1 MFTTFQRA
9 GILTVALCMAAGAT
23 AFATVTIEPSNSI
36 TLQPRGRGMNNSDPD
51 RENVTITAVSHSGK
65 VQITENTC
73 RGLADVSGVKAGLSE
88 TTGSGRP
95 AENEYYATLHLQTK
109 TQEGN
114 CAVSFSDGSH
124 TATARIRIAK
134 P

>member
-9 GILTVALCMAAGAT
+9 GILTAALCMAAGAT
-23 AFATVTIEPSNSI
+23 ALATVTIEPSNSI

-51 RENVTITAVSHSGK
+51 RENVTITAISHSGK

-73 RGLADVSGVKAGLSE
+73 RGLTTVSDVKVGSKE
-88 TTGSGRP
+88 TTGTGRAP
-95 AENEYYATLHLQTK
+95 ENDYYASLHLETNR
-109 TQEGN
+109 QEGN
-114 CAVSFSDGSH
+114 CAVSFSDGTH